1 ASCQSGRVAWLGHVA
16 YFFGRLEE
24 VMKWSWRPLI
34 VSSGALAFALSALG
48 PSRIHAQTVSTGAI
62 AGTVTDP
69 SGATIAS
76 VTITATEKATA
87 SKRVTQTD
95 SSGGYHFSLLIPGE
109 YELRFETTG
118 VKTVV
123 PPAVKVTVTE
133 TSTLNVQMIL
143 GEAKETVEVS

>member
-24 VMKWSWRPLI
+24 VRKWSWRPLI

-69 SGATIAS
+69 SGATITS

-95 SSGGYHFSLLIPGE
+95 
-109 YELRFETTG
+109 RA
-118 VKTVV
+118 VV
-123 PPAVKVTVTE
+123 TISVF
-133 TSTLNVQMIL
+133 
-143 GEAKETVEVS
+143 

>member
-1 ASCQSGRVAWLGHVA
+1 
-16 YFFGRLEE
+16 
-24 VMKWSWRPLI
+24 MKWSWRPLI

-69 SGATIAS
+69 SGATITS

-95 SSGGYHFSLLIPGE
+95 RAVVTISVFSYLGNTNCD
-109 YELRFETTG
+109 LRPQG
-118 VKTVV
+118 SKLSCH
-123 PPAVKVTVTE
+123 PQ
-133 TSTLNVQMIL
+133 LR
-143 GEAKETVEVS
+143 